1 MQIGHGPPFVRESL
15 FGGHGRVLV
24 WDLLR
29 GRVAPPFTA
38 VLSCVLEEKGYVGRH
53 VQHEYDEIVVG
64 LTGYGEARVNG
75 KTQPFGPGAVVYLP
89 LGSALELV
97 NEAPDKE
104 LRYLII
110 KGEHRGT
117 GEEQESAEAYESSAG
132 VEGEPELQHQGEPEY
147 RPRSQD
153 EGAEDEDDP
162 DAEAEGEHEDTEG
175 EDTEGEDDPDAE
187 GEESEPEREGAAAVA
202 GVIEDDD

>member
-1 MQIGHGPPFVRESL
+1 MARGRAAAGFLSSERAVTGGICYGSRCMQVGHGPPIVRESL

-29 GRVAPPFTA
+29 GKPAAPFKA

-53 VQHEYDEIVVG
+53 VQQQYDEIVVG

-75 KTQPFGPGAVVYLP
+75 KPQPFGPGAVVYLP

-110 KGEHRGT
+110 KA
-117 GEEQESAEAYESSAG
+117 EQRT
-132 VEGEPELQHQGEPEY
+132 VEGDDGGSADEHE
-147 RPRSQD
+147 QD
-153 EGAEDEDDP
+153 ERPTEIAGEI
-162 DAEAEGEHEDTEG
+162 EGV
-175 EDTEGEDDPDAE
+175 
-187 GEESEPEREGAAAVA
+187 S
-202 GVIEDDD
+202 